1 MPTFLVNA
9 ALAGWIKWASYE
21 TPAITITV
29 FLGCAIVY
37 LVSTSGT
44 WIRHLVAPAAVDEQ
58 HAMVTSPV
66 AWDAPCA
73 VCTLGLLRQMWVQA
87 THRPRCDLHV
97 TML

>member
-29 FLGCAIVY
+29 FLGCAILY

-44 WIRHLVAPAAVDEQ
+44 WIRHLVAPAAADEQ
-58 HAMVTSPV
+58 HAMVTSP
-66 AWDAPCA
+66 APWGALCAACA
-73 VCTLGLLRQMWVQA
+73 VGLLCQMWTDGTLA
-87 THRPRCDLHV
+87 APTS
-97 TML
+97 M